1 MEPAYFQVS
10 VHVRITDEQVL
21 ADMQAKE
28 SELVEERKARII
40 KKAKDRQNVKEQ
52 KRGKQTKKPIRRK
65 ATSSTNDLDN
75 IQCSLCEVFCQ
86 DG

>member
-1 MEPAYFQVS
+1 MS

-65 ATSSTNDLDN
+65 ETSSTNDLDN